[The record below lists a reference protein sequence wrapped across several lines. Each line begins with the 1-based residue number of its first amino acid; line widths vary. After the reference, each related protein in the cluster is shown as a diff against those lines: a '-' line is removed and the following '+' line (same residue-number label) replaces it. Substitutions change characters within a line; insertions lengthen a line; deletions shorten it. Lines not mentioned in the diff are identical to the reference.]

1 MAERLAL
8 ALRMAGEG
16 KEDRLNRVFEFFS
29 DRFAEWQLERFQ
41 RSFYNADRLE
51 RRARLRV
58 VTELVLELEEIK
70 KVSMFSTA
78 LGQGA
83 IEDVIEG
90 DWRRVADNAVWFR
103 FDEESVELRER
114 YAPLWSKFVAIL
126 QGAAAEAKLR
136 AAGTPTKPS

>member
-1 MAERLAL
+1 MN
-8 ALRMAGEG
+8 
-16 KEDRLNRVFEFFS
+16 KIFELFNE
-29 DRFAEWQLERFQ
+29 RFAEWQMERFQ

-70 KVSMFSTA
+70 KISVFSTA
-78 LGQGA
+78 LGQGM

-90 DWRRVADNAVWFR
+90 DWRRVADGAVWATFA
-103 FDEESVELRER
+103 DEDQWLRDT
-114 YAPLWSKFVAIL
+114 YAPLWSKFAAIAR
-126 QGAAAEAKLR
+126 GAADEAKLR